1 MRSYK
6 KPGPVV
12 YIDPNTNLPK
22 CTPETCVDKLQEY
35 FEIKETNYKWVG
47 GPVLHKFYYSICND
61 CNTRA
66 ITSKDKKQTDDSYKR
81 AINNN
86 GIDPDIKEQSNVG
99 EET

>member
-35 FEIKETNYKWVG
+35 FEIKETNY
-47 GPVLHKFYYSICND
+47 
-61 CNTRA
+61 A
-66 ITSKDKKQTDDSYKR
+66 
-81 AINNN
+81 
-86 GIDPDIKEQSNVG
+86 
-99 EET
+99 